1 MRLDKLLN
9 EFYTQNG
16 LPVNTEAKNT
26 TFEFKV
32 FWFKLNLPN
41 PKFRRYALYIHDIE
55 HVLHNK
61 DTSWEGEGFIAGW
74 EISTG
79 MCKHF
84 QLGFMSLWAMG
95 YSLWIYPKSVFKGF
109 KKGLNNIGI
118 IDLNIS
124 KPDLMKMDYSDLVKI
139 TQKESGVS
147 MEFTKWIKFLFG
159 VLTSQFVFLFPLLI
173 IGAGVIYLSS

>member
-1 MRLDKLLN
+1 MRLDKLLI
-9 EFYTQNG
+9 EFYTQYG
-16 LPVNTEAKNT
+16 LPVNTEVKNT

-32 FWFKLNLPN
+32 FWLKLNLPN
-41 PKFRRYALYIHDIE
+41 PKFRRDALYIHDIE
-55 HVLHNK
+55 HVLHNR

-79 MCKHF
+79 MYKHF

-118 IDLNIS
+118 IDLNRS

-147 MEFTKWIKFLFG
+147 MELTKWIKFLFW
-159 VLTSQFVFLFPLLI
+159 VLTSQFVFLFPL
-173 IGAGVIYLSS
+173 